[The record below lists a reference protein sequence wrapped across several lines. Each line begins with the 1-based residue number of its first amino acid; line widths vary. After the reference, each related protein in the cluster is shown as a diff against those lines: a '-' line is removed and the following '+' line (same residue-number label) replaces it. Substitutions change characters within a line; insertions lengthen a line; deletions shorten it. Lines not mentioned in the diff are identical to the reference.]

1 MNMNKKGRKLL
12 KIIGICIGVVAIV
25 TIATYLLWWYG
36 CFLPRWIIWNCDGAS
51 FGEGYVALEGRRVTL
66 RVGGETDRGNAAEED
81 GDAGY
86 GNAATAGRKT
96 GTVVWKT
103 QGDWFVQDLVIKDID
118 RDGQE
123 ELILLVWKHGSYGEH
138 MPFWVEKNDK
148 ALKQHIFIYK
158 FEAKRESKIRAIWM
172 SSQIEYEITDISSG
186 EGSYLN
192 VTDRTGNT
200 RVWMWREFGLKL
212 VQ

>member
-1 MNMNKKGRKLL
+1 MNKKGRKLL

-36 CFLPRWIIWNCDGAS
+36 CFLPRWIVWNSDGAS
-51 FGEGYVALEGRRVTL
+51 FDEGYVTLQGRRLTL
-66 RVGGETDRGNAAEED
+66 RDGGKD
-81 GDAGY
+81 GQIA
-86 GNAATAGRKT
+86 
-96 GTVVWKT
+96 WKT

-118 RDGQE
+118 RDGKE

-158 FEAKRESKIRAIWM
+158 YEAKRESKIRAIWM